1 MILRTGG
8 TGIIAYTMALLL
20 PSLMDYILHYLGEDA
35 VNAEVDAYMHGYIVV
50 TLGSSATIIAFSVR
64 AVSLQLQAQ
73 L

>member
-8 TGIIAYTMALLL
+8 TGVIAYTMALLL
-20 PSLMDYILHYLGEDA
+20 PSLMDYILHYLGEDTI
-35 VNAEVDAYMHGYIVV
+35 NAEVDAYMHGCMVV
-50 TLGSSATIIAFSVR
+50 TLGSSAAFSAL